1 MGGGPAGTRFDRG
14 EIMLETVGMGILAML
29 PIIWLI
35 VALTGLKMAGHK
47 ACLIALVITIVEALF
62 LWQMPAIDCATSAV
76 EGFASALWP
85 IILVIIAAI
94 FTYNLTLKTGA
105 MDVIKQMLT
114 GVSADQR
121 VQVLLIG
128 WCFGGFMEGMAGFG
142 TAIAIPAS
150 MLAAMGMNPLTA
162 CLVCMLANAFPTAFG
177 SVGIPTVTLS
187 NVTGLDPL
195 LLAFTTVLQMVPF
208 MILVPFLMVIVGGGG
223 LKALKGMVGITL
235 VSGVTFVAPQLAV
248 ARFIGPELAVIV
260 GCVVSLGCTILMA
273 RARKNAPVPE
283 EYNMKNGQGQAK
295 AIDGRTA
302 LVSWMPFILIF
313 ALLLVTSKLVAP
325 VNNALAVFSS
335 SIQISTSANAGAT
348 SFSWVNT
355 PGIWIFLAAII
366 GGLIQKASGKV
377 MWETLVA
384 TVKQMSKTIV
394 TIMSVLAVAKIMTYC
409 GMIDNMAALFVGL
422 TGSFFPFVSP
432 IIGALGAFITGSGTS
447 TEVLLGALQT
457 SAAEQIGVSSFWLAA
472 ANSTGAGIGKVI
484 SPQCIATAAAA
495 VGLVGQDS
503 KLLGGMIK
511 WVVLE
516 LVLASLIIGLLGGI
530 LPPILGL
537 A

>member
-62 LWQMPAIDCATSAV
+62 LWQMPAIDCATSAA

>member
-1 MGGGPAGTRFDRG
+1 
-14 EIMLETVGMGILAML
+14 MGILAML

-377 MWETLVA
+377 MLETLVA

-422 TGSFFPFVSP
+422 TGSIFPFVSP

-530 LPPILGL
+530 LQPILGL

>member
-1 MGGGPAGTRFDRG
+1 
-14 EIMLETVGMGILAML
+14 MGILAML

-377 MWETLVA
+377 MLETLVA

-422 TGSFFPFVSP
+422 TGSIFPFVSP

>member
-1 MGGGPAGTRFDRG
+1 
-14 EIMLETVGMGILAML
+14 MGILAML

-150 MLAAMGMNPLTA
+150 MLAAMGINPLTA

-248 ARFIGPELAVIV
+248 ARFVGPELAVIV

-283 EYNMKNGQGQAK
+283 EYNMKSGQGQAK

-313 ALLLVTSKLVAP
+313 ALLLVTSKLAAP

-335 SIQISTSANAGAT
+335 SIQISTSANAGTT

-366 GGLIQKASGKV
+366 GGVVQKAGGKV

>member
-1 MGGGPAGTRFDRG
+1 
-14 EIMLETVGMGILAML
+14 MGILAML

-150 MLAAMGMNPLTA
+150 MLAAMGINPLTA